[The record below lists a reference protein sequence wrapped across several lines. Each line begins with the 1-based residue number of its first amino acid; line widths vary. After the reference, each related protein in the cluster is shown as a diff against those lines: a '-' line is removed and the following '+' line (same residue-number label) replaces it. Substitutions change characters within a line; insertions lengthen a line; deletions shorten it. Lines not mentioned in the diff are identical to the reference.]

1 MTTRSALS
9 LMAVVLL
16 LTTVTVWAADRLR
29 WDAVTGWSD
38 GTALTPAEQKA
49 LRYRIAIG
57 DSPTTLVAITPDVT
71 ATSVLLSQLPTLTP
85 GRYVNVR
92 AVLGS
97 VEGPMSN
104 VIRYA
109 APGEVLGLAIES
121 IP

>member
-1 MTTRSALS
+1 M
-9 LMAVVLL
+9 
-16 LTTVTVWAADRLR
+16 
-29 WDAVTGWSD
+29 TGWSD
-38 GTALTPAEQKA
+38 GTALTPAEQKT
-49 LRYRIAIG
+49 LRYRVYIG
-57 DSPTTLVAITPDVT
+57 ETPTTLAAISPDVI
-71 ATSVLLSQLPTLTP
+71 ATSVLLSQLPMLTP

-97 VEGPMSN
+97 VEGPMGD